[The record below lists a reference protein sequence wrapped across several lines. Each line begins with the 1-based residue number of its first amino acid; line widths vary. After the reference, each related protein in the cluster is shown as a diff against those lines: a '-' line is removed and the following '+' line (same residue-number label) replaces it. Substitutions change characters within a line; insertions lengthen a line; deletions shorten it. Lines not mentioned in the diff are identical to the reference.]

1 MDTTTAKKLF
11 LVCNAHIDPVWLW
24 NWEEGLVES
33 LSTFR
38 MAARFC
44 EEFSGFVFCHNESLL
59 YEWVEEHD
67 PELFQKIKQLVAA
80 RKWHVM
86 GGWYLQPDCNLPA
99 GESLVRQILVGKCYF
114 QDKFQV
120 EPTIAANLDSFGHS
134 RGLAQIL
141 SKSGYRGYLFCRPD
155 NSTFSLKEPDFVW
168 VGYDSSRILCHRP
181 PDHYNSEAGKAAL
194 KVRKWLAANANRP
207 VGMLLWGIGNHG
219 GGPSRADL
227 QDIARLQS
235 ESAALNI
242 EHATPEEYFDWLE
255 TRADSLEPID
265 AGFNPWGVGCYTS
278 MARVKRKHRQL
289 ENSFFL
295 TERMATNALLQAG
308 VPYPKEEL
316 RQALKELL
324 FCEFHDAL
332 AGSSVSSVEESVLQK
347 LDHGLETL
355 VQIRTRIFLKLL
367 AGQAEAA
374 PGEFPIFVYN
384 SHPHDTEEILVCE
397 FQPQEPNFDKSTF
410 WLPELVDEHGCAV
423 PLQLEKESCNIATE
437 QRKRIVFRARLRAAT
452 MHRFSCRLRTVPA
465 PAPAAS
471 MTLPPPARLAF
482 HNDTCSVEISTL
494 TGLIDRY
501 VVAGADLF
509 RPGAFLPMVIKDSA
523 DPWGMRVRSFRNL
536 EGIFR
541 LMTPVEA
548 AAFAGIDA
556 AELAPVRVIEQ
567 GPVRTVIEALF
578 VYGSSRICMRYRI
591 PARGNEIEIEA
602 LVFWEE
608 RDRML
613 KLSIPTRFQT
623 GKCFGQSAYGVDGYE
638 LGGDEGVAQQW
649 LAIQSGTR
657 ERMLTIINDRT
668 YGYDFA
674 DGELRL
680 SLLRSPAYAGHPTD
694 DSTPIVRQDRFEN
707 RMDQGEHRFTF
718 WLNSGPAMERLT
730 QISREALSKNQPC
743 LILCA
748 FPSGTGSKPVPGI
761 RVSDPAVQ
769 AGAWKL
775 SEDGKR
781 LILRLFETTGHH
793 RNVVV
798 TIPGLSMEWTVELGS
813 FELKSLAIDR
823 STQTAQEV
831 DLLERGI

>member
-1 MDTTTAKKLF
+1 
-11 LVCNAHIDPVWLW
+11 
-24 NWEEGLVES
+24 
-33 LSTFR
+33 
-38 MAARFC
+38 
-44 EEFSGFVFCHNESLL
+44 
-59 YEWVEEHD
+59 
-67 PELFQKIKQLVAA
+67 
-80 RKWHVM
+80 
-86 GGWYLQPDCNLPA
+86 
-99 GESLVRQILVGKCYF
+99 
-114 QDKFQV
+114 
-120 EPTIAANLDSFGHS
+120 
-134 RGLAQIL
+134 
-141 SKSGYRGYLFCRPD
+141 
-155 NSTFSLKEPDFVW
+155 
-168 VGYDSSRILCHRP
+168 
-181 PDHYNSEAGKAAL
+181 
-194 KVRKWLAANANRP
+194 
-207 VGMLLWGIGNHG
+207 
-219 GGPSRADL
+219 
-227 QDIARLQS
+227 
-235 ESAALNI
+235 
-242 EHATPEEYFDWLE
+242 
-255 TRADSLEPID
+255 
-265 AGFNPWGVGCYTS
+265 
-278 MARVKRKHRQL
+278 
-289 ENSFFL
+289 
-295 TERMATNALLQAG
+295 
-308 VPYPKEEL
+308 
-316 RQALKELL
+316 
-324 FCEFHDAL
+324 
-332 AGSSVSSVEESVLQK
+332 
-347 LDHGLETL
+347 
-355 VQIRTRIFLKLL
+355 
-367 AGQAEAA
+367 
-374 PGEFPIFVYN
+374 
-384 SHPHDTEEILVCE
+384 
-397 FQPQEPNFDKSTF
+397 
-410 WLPELVDEHGCAV
+410 
-423 PLQLEKESCNIATE
+423 
-437 QRKRIVFRARLRAAT
+437 
-452 MHRFSCRLRTVPA
+452 
-465 PAPAAS
+465 
-471 MTLPPPARLAF
+471 
-482 HNDTCSVEISTL
+482 
-494 TGLIDRY
+494 
-501 VVAGADLF
+501 
-509 RPGAFLPMVIKDSA
+509 
-523 DPWGMRVRSFRNL
+523 
-536 EGIFR
+536 
-541 LMTPVEA
+541 MTPVEA